1 MAVTLKR
8 GYPYSVASL
17 CDTGMT
23 RLDFL
28 RRYVL
33 PLAWYRLGSV
43 TEILNWPMSRLF
55 RVSLLLDTDEE
66 LVRTFKALRGDL
78 VV

>member
-1 MAVTLKR
+1 MAVMLKR
-8 GYPYSVASL
+8 GCPYSVVYL

-23 RLDFL
+23 RLEFP

-33 PLAWYRLGSV
+33 PMAWYGLGSV
-43 TEILNWPMSRLF
+43 AEIMDWPMSRLY
-55 RVSLLLDTDEE
+55 RVSLLLEEEE
-66 LVRTFKALRGDL
+66 LVRTFKTLRGDL

>member
-1 MAVTLKR
+1 
-8 GYPYSVASL
+8 
-17 CDTGMT
+17 MT

-33 PLAWYRLGSV
+33 PMAWYGLGSV
-43 TEILNWPMSRLF
+43 AEIMDWPMSRLY
-55 RVSLLLDTDEE
+55 RLSLLLEAEE
-66 LVRTFKALRGDL
+66 LVSTFNTLRGHL